1 MSQTTKWAMAMALKR
16 IMTQKPLS
24 KITIADITEA
34 CGINR
39 MTFYYHF
46 QDIFDLIDWIC
57 QEEGASLYNNDTMTY
72 PKYYAIGVD
81 DSWSL
86 WPVSGSAN
94 SHPIR
99 KQHAR
104 QKSCCAC
111 CSITFKIL
119 DMLLVNRL
127 IHYYQP

>member
-46 QDIFDLIDWIC
+46 QDILM
-57 QEEGASLYNNDTMTY
+57 N
-72 PKYYAIGVD
+72 
-81 DSWSL
+81 
-86 WPVSGSAN
+86 
-94 SHPIR
+94 
-99 KQHAR
+99 
-104 QKSCCAC
+104 
-111 CSITFKIL
+111 
-119 DMLLVNRL
+119 
-127 IHYYQP
+127 